1 MQKNIENVNNSYS
14 NPKVS
19 TPVEAT
25 TFQNSKSQNAVE
37 TISGANKTPIDQPN
51 VHHIDNATVNND
63 TSDST
68 IDKETNNQLENEK
81 NIENDNNSYSNPKAP
96 PI

>member
-1 MQKNIENVNNSYS
+1 MRLKQLLVQLETAKNIEKDNNSYS

-37 TISGANKTPIDQPN
+37 TISGGNETPFDQPN
-51 VHHIDNATVNND
+51 IHNIDN
-63 TSDST
+63 ST
-68 IDKETNNQLENEK
+68 TNNNTIWF
-81 NIENDNNSYSNPKAP
+81 NH
-96 PI
+96 